1 MVTLITLFSYTLGCN
16 VSSTWCLHT
25 TLVSLTPKIQENS
38 ITNIKYAHDCVK
50 TTHTPLWQSHFY
62 YRVWHSPHHHS
73 TKSVVKNTEVGPL
86 PAEQITSQCTAAQK
100 SCVFDHTNDTIGLVS
115 IIKMGVFVI
124 GNNGKWSEKQGDS
137 NTTYLW
143 PAYVGMRSTDHLDD
157 EVILIDTCP
166 FLHG

>member
-1 MVTLITLFSYTLGCN
+1 MLPVSISICRSKHNISFTSIVTLITLFSYTLGCN

-100 SCVFDHTNDTIGLVS
+100 SCVFDHTNDSTTWMKTRAGYGRRTIV
-115 IIKMGVFVI
+115 VVI
-124 GNNGKWSEKQGDS
+124 
-137 NTTYLW
+137 
-143 PAYVGMRSTDHLDD
+143 RR
-157 EVILIDTCP
+157 
-166 FLHG
+166 